1 MGKPGDVI
9 FVPKGV
15 LHRFV
20 VGYKGGHALV
30 ISPSELEFYFFKV
43 NYLTKVKYYMKQNQI

>member
-15 LHRFV
+15 LHRFI

-30 ISPSELEFYFFKV
+30 ISPPEARVLFF
-43 NYLTKVKYYMKQNQI
+43 